1 MKIYT
6 KTGDDGRTGLLAG
19 GRVSKDCPRIEAYG
33 TVDELNAQI
42 GIVRSCHLDSNVD
55 SLLAT
60 IQEELFLL
68 GSALADPDPEGRFH
82 HSMKPELA
90 ARLEQEIDHME
101 ADLEPL
107 TRFILPGGTAGSAHL
122 QLART
127 ICRRAERRVVHL
139 ADLPGEHVPLNVVI
153 YLNRLSD
160 WLFVLARLV
169 NHRAGVSDIPWRGM

>member
-6 KTGDDGRTGLLAG
+6 RTGDDGRTGLLAG

-33 TVDELNAQI
+33 TVDELNAQL
-42 GIVRSCHLDSNVD
+42 GVARSCRLDAETER
-55 SLLAT
+55 LLGT

-68 GSALADPDPEGRFH
+68 GSALADPDPSGRFH
-82 HSMKPELA
+82 NAVEPELP
-90 ARLEQEIDHME
+90 ARLEREIDSME
-101 ADLEPL
+101 SELEPL
-107 TRFILPGGTAGSAHL
+107 TRFILPGGTSAASQL

-139 ADLPGEHVPLNVVI
+139 ASLEGEHVPELVVI

-160 WLFVLARLV
+160 WLFVMARLV
-169 NHRAGVSDIPWRGM
+169 NHRAGVSDIPWRGL